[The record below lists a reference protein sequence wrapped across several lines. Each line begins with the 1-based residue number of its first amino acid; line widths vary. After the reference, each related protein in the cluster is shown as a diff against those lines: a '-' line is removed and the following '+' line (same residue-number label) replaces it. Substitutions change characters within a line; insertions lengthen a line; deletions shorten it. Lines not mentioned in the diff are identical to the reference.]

1 MNEYFS
7 DLSLQDIIL
16 QSRTVKMPRTKRS
29 SSCTTLISQSTKRS
43 HTVISWVH
51 EKNNCIEDVLNYQ
64 ILLWITDLLEIGVH
78 KEDDPAIDSAA
89 FLQVLSNGVLLAR
102 LANALKPGSV
112 QCVHTKDIYTQKAYR
127 IANVTAFLLF
137 AKNDANLES
146 SHVFEPEDLDGITKN
161 SYQAVFSTLF
171 S

>member
-1 MNEYFS
+1 
-7 DLSLQDIIL
+7 
-16 QSRTVKMPRTKRS
+16 MPRTKRS

-102 LANALKPGSV
+102 LANALKPAVCSV
-112 QCVHTKDIYTQKAYR
+112 CTRK
-127 IANVTAFLLF
+127 
-137 AKNDANLES
+137 
-146 SHVFEPEDLDGITKN
+146 
-161 SYQAVFSTLF
+161 TLILKKHIDK
-171 S
+171 